1 MNLQEQINRTKTL
14 MGLKPLNE
22 GIFKQNGKLKDILGK
37 LFRKNDTT
45 EQVVNDINPY
55 EVKYGKDTGN
65 FTVDGINVMSTE
77 NTQASGNTQSQ
88 QVYCSVSVI
97 TDQEQPLPGDNT
109 KKSSNVAYHVT
120 YQNTQGSN
128 VSEYYEYFKS
138 LYFIDGQQTDELS
151 QMRVGQDF
159 TCSTNTLQG
168 KSGGCTLPQD
178 VKDKILKSFE
188 NNKDFTQLQSYLDK
202 IK

>member
-77 NTQASGNTQSQ
+77 NTQSSGNTQSQ

-168 KSGGCTLPQD
+168 KTGGCTLPQD